1 MLTSS
6 VWCEHAVGQVSLRT
20 DVVFLY
26 RDNVWKGMV
35 SDVMER
41 CFEDSDI
48 GLRQWPDGSVLYA
61 RASGDTLFLDPL
73 ATAAFS
79 LMSAGCAGESELC
92 ERLSRQ
98 LGIPDDDTLTHYIYS
113 LLSRLRDLSLLAPH
127 PALRTCPP
135 ACEAYGGSRVASSAS
150 PSPRLTNNEYANNSF
165 LNNSVRLRIGRF
177 VYSIAIRIPEA
188 EQAFKA
194 LYAGFPM
201 VDEGAAVDFHIS
213 LDPYRSLR
221 RSWRRQ
227 AVFSCDGV
235 ARFGPFPRQE
245 AMPYLEWGLNSC
257 VARWSPYHLMLHAGT
272 VTHAGRGMIMAGASG
287 SGKSTL
293 SAALMQR
300 GGQLLSDE
308 FALIRLSDG
317 QLDPLVRPVCVKN
330 EMIPR
335 MKTAFPEAVFG
346 PSSPGE
352 RKGIVAHMKPV
363 ADMVARM
370 DEPVSLARFIFVQYE
385 PRREV
390 ELVSIGKAEAMKR
403 AVAHCFNY
411 KRLGKQGFDLLAD
424 TIDRCACHVL
434 TFGDAF
440 DAAQL
445 LEREFY
451 HG

>member
-1 MLTSS
+1 MK
-6 VWCEHAVGQVSLRT
+6 CIDCQE
-20 DVVFLY
+20 
-26 RDNVWKGMV
+26 KG
-35 SDVMER
+35 
-41 CFEDSDI
+41 C
-48 GLRQWPDGSVLYA
+48 
-61 RASGDTLFLDPL
+61 
-73 ATAAFS
+73 
-79 LMSAGCAGESELC
+79 
-92 ERLSRQ
+92 
-98 LGIPDDDTLTHYIYS
+98 
-113 LLSRLRDLSLLAPH
+113 
-127 PALRTCPP
+127 
-135 ACEAYGGSRVASSAS
+135 
-150 PSPRLTNNEYANNSF
+150 
-165 LNNSVRLRIGRF
+165 SVRLRVGRF
-177 VYSIAIRIPEA
+177 CYDISIRVPELDA
-188 EQAFKA
+188 PFRR
-194 LYAGFPM
+194 LYADFPR
-201 VDEGAAVDFHIS
+201 VKADAPIDFYVS

-221 RSWRRQ
+221 RPWRRQ
-227 AVFSCDGV
+227 AVFSCDGI
-235 ARFGPFPRQE
+235 ARFGPFPRRE

-272 VTHAGRGMIMAGASG
+272 VTHAGRGMILAGASG

-335 MKTAFPEAVFG
+335 MKTAFSEAVFG

-370 DEPVSLARFIFVQYE
+370 DEPVLPTRLIFVQYE
-385 PRREV
+385 PGREE
-390 ELVSIGKAEAMKR
+390 ELASIGKAEAMKR

-411 KRLGKQGFDLLAD
+411 KRLGQQGFDLLAD